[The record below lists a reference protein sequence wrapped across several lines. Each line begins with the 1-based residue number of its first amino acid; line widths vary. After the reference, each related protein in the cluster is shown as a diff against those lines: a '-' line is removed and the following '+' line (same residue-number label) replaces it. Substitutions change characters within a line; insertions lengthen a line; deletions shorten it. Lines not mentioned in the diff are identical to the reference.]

1 MKKQN
6 MILFYAFNIYDR
18 DEEEILKCK
27 LFYRSLLYSIVGN
40 IKAIINLSENGLA
53 FEVNI
58 IMRNMYELFFLFLA
72 LTLDKDMCLITHE
85 IMKLSNSIATYGE
98 EVM

>member
-18 DEEEILKCK
+18 NEEEILKCK
-27 LFYRSLLYSIVGN
+27 LFYRSLL
-40 IKAIINLSENGLA
+40 
-53 FEVNI
+53 VNI
-58 IMRNMYELFFLFLA
+58 IMRNMYELCFLFLA